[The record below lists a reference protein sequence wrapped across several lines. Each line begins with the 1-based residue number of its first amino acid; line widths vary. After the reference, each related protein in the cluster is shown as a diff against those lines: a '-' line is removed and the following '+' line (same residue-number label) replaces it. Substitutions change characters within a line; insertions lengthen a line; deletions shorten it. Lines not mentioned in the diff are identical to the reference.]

1 MPPERRRALVES
13 GSGIMWNWMVS
24 RQGVSVIA
32 FLAAFLI
39 GLIIVFLAYAFM
51 APPPTAV

>member
-1 MPPERRRALVES
+1 MES
-13 GSGIMWNWMVS
+13 GSGGMWNWMVS
-24 RQGVSVIA
+24 RRGVSVIA

-39 GLIIVFLAYAFM
+39 GLIIVFLVYAFM

>member
-1 MPPERRRALVES
+1 
-13 GSGIMWNWMVS
+13 MWNWMVS

-51 APPPTAV
+51 APPPPAV